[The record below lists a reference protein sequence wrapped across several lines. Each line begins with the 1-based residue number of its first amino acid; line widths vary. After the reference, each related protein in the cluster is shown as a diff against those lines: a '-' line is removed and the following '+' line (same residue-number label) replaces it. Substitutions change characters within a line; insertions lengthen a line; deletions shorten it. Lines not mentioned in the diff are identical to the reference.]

1 MGLCSSNKSIDDIEY
16 KDTTPFIPPVSEGK
30 VIKVYDGDTITIA
43 SKMPWKD
50 SPYYRFSVRLNGI
63 DCPEIRG
70 KSENEK
76 KCAKMAQKMLSGN
89 ILNKIVTLKNV
100 SLEKYG
106 RILADVYLNDINITK
121 CLVDSNLAVE
131 YHGGT
136 KQSPDDWLDYYNLV
150 NKNNV

>member
-1 MGLCSSNKSIDDIEY
+1 MSSIDDVIL
-16 KDTTPFIPPVSEGK
+16 KDCKRFIPNIKYGK
-30 VIKVYDGDTITIA
+30 VVKVYDGDTITIA